1 MKPPCASIL
10 PECRSPPR
18 GFATACPCACARCRQ
33 RIALDT
39 LTPNRVAAARQLRPP
54 SIAATT
60 LSRRSCESA
69 RAIYASLLS
78 PAQCLNHNKAAKG
91 IPIDSVRVET
101 ALERTQPSS
110 LFLPDAPCSSCWFL
124 SCFPDRSAKSSPRDA
139 HGL

>member
-101 ALERTQPSS
+101 ALKAADSEWNVS
-110 LFLPDAPCSSCWFL
+110 LKRLA
-124 SCFPDRSAKSSPRDA
+124 SPHVHSRQMVPFDYEMP
-139 HGL
+139 

>member
-101 ALERTQPSS
+101 ALVNVTSPVQDHCRRS
-110 LFLPDAPCSSCWFL
+110 LDDLVLEGCNGKWS
-124 SCFPDRSAKSSPRDA
+124 
-139 HGL
+139 